1 MSSNMK
7 IVVKSKDANINLRI
21 PNRLIS
27 NSLVLAVAEKALK
40 KQDTVKLTMDK
51 DVRQNIL
58 KVMKQFNKEY
68 KGLELVDIVTAEGE
82 IVKIIW

>member
-1 MSSNMK
+1 MK

-58 KVMKQFNKEY
+58 KVMKQFNKKY

>member
-1 MSSNMK
+1 MK
-7 IVVKSKDANINLRI
+7 IVVKSKDANISLRI

-27 NSLVLAVAEKALK
+27 NSLVLAVAEKALE
-40 KQDTVKLTMDK
+40 KQDTVKLTLDK

-58 KVMKQFNKEY
+58 KVMKQFNKDY

>member
-1 MSSNMK
+1 MK

-27 NSLVLAVAEKALK
+27 NSLVLAVAEKALE

>member
-7 IVVKSKDANINLRI
+7 IIVKSKDANINLRI

-27 NSLVLAVAEKALK
+27 NSLVLAVAEKALE
-40 KQDTVKLTMDK
+40 KQDAVQLTLDK

-68 KGLELVDIVTAEGE
+68 KGLELIDIVTAEGE

>member
-1 MSSNMK
+1 MK

-27 NSLVLAVAEKALK
+27 NSLVLAVAEKALE
-40 KQDTVKLTMDK
+40 KQDTVKLTLDK

>member
-1 MSSNMK
+1 MK
-7 IVVKSKDANINLRI
+7 IVVKSKDANIKLRI

-40 KQDTVKLTMDK
+40 KQDAVQLTLDK